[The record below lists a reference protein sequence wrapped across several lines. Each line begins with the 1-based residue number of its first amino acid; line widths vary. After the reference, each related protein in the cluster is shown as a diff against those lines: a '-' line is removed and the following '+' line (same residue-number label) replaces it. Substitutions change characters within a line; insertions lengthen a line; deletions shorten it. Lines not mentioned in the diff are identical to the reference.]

1 MWLYY
6 LLKTISTLVSWLPYK
21 LVVNIGIGIGHL
33 YHTIAKKQRIR
44 AEETIKERLGYSD
57 EEALSLGVYKTYTEE
72 NLRYSQNA
80 PLNMYD
86 EVNTKCNLPAQ
97 IDLSLIHISE
107 PTRP

>member
-57 EEALSLGVYKTYTEE
+57 EEAKCTNKVIVCEIRHNFYGNNVYAST
-72 NLRYSQNA
+72 Q
-80 PLNMYD
+80 
-86 EVNTKCNLPAQ
+86 
-97 IDLSLIHISE
+97 
-107 PTRP
+107 